1 MPRNFNLAAIQWKDP
16 RVLMRAILGALLAA
30 NLAMAVV
37 AFKPFG
43 GSADDLRR
51 ERNTLQQQLASLK
64 MQVAKNKQLV
74 QKVETARTASDKFL
88 EQYVTDRHVVT
99 STMQSELVNIAES
112 SGVIYQPVSWSA
124 EPVDGSET
132 LSKMTINAGCQGTYQ
147 ALAKFLNLVDK
158 SPRFLII
165 ESLNATPLQ
174 TGDKLNVTIK
184 LDTFIRQQPGDEAP
198 PAQAAAAEGE
208 GAGL

>member
-51 ERNTLQQQLASLK
+51 ARNTLQQQLASLK
-64 MQVAKNKQLV
+64 TQVAKNKQLV

-198 PAQAAAAEGE
+198 PAQAAPAEGE